1 MGTASSLGARVGS
14 VSQLSPWV
22 PPTLLGIQFCV
33 LGPQPHSQAR
43 SHALVAVLASPLEA
57 PASLPIPQPYQPL
70 PKNLGT
76 TKIEASCRSQY
87 PSTFSSKHPL
97 RARVPGL

>member
-1 MGTASSLGARVGS
+1 MPSPSQRPGKGHVFKMHRTGLVLKQEHEVGTASSPGARVGS

-43 SHALVAVLASPLEA
+43 SHALVVVLASPW
-57 PASLPIPQPYQPL
+57 
-70 PKNLGT
+70 
-76 TKIEASCRSQY
+76 C
-87 PSTFSSKHPL
+87 
-97 RARVPGL
+97 